1 MELARLN
8 RRAGGEPPSR
18 LGCSGGNSHSNEVI
32 AMRAVFRATLVAVA
46 LGMLLSADVMAKG
59 EAFGAT
65 IGPID
70 GITPGTPAEVPV
82 QVTVG
87 GQPMTRGDAPLYLTF
102 NDAVSRD
109 RLEFP
114 LRYDAS
120 KSTFVAAVTLPHE
133 GRWSVNVLLRFDAIS
148 AEQIGNIT
156 GTRMV
161 TVPAAATSAGA
172 QPATPPALPM
182 LGGAALA
189 SAAWIAGIAAFALRR
204 RREAALAARPSVGK
218 QLPA

>member
-1 MELARLN
+1 
-8 RRAGGEPPSR
+8 
-18 LGCSGGNSHSNEVI
+18 
-32 AMRAVFRATLVAVA
+32 MRAIFRATMVAVA

-59 EAFGAT
+59 ETFGAA

-70 GITPGTPAEVPV
+70 GITPGTPVEVPV
-82 QVTVG
+82 QVTVNG
-87 GQPMTRGDAPLYLTF
+87 DPMTRGDAPLYLTF

-133 GRWSVNVLLRFDAIS
+133 GRWSVNVLLRFDALN
-148 AEQIGNIT
+148 AEQLGNIT
-156 GTRMV
+156 GTRTV
-161 TVPAAATSAGA
+161 TLLAASAPAAAA
-172 QPATPPALPM
+172 PATSPAVPALA
-182 LGGAALA
+182 GAALA
-189 SAAWIAGIAAFALRR
+189 SAAWIAGIGAFLLRR
-204 RREAALAARPSVGK
+204 RREAALAARPSMGE

>member
-1 MELARLN
+1 
-8 RRAGGEPPSR
+8 
-18 LGCSGGNSHSNEVI
+18 VI

-59 EAFGAT
+59 ETFGAA

-70 GITPGTPAEVPV
+70 GIAPGTPAEVPV
-82 QVTVG
+82 QVTVD
-87 GQPMTRGDAPLYLTF
+87 GQPMTRADFPLYLTF

-114 LRYDAS
+114 LRDDAS
-120 KSTFVAAVTLPHE
+120 KSTFSAAMTLPPE
-133 GRWSVNVLLRFDAIS
+133 GRWSDNVLLRFDALN

-156 GTRMV
+156 GTRTV
-161 TVPAAATSAGA
+161 TVPAAAAPA
-172 QPATPPALPM
+172 ADAPATSPAMPVLA
-182 LGGAALA
+182 GAALA
-189 SAAWIAGIAAFALRR
+189 SAAWIAGIGAFVLRR
-204 RREAALAARPSVGK
+204 RREAALAARPSMGG

>member
-1 MELARLN
+1 
-8 RRAGGEPPSR
+8 
-18 LGCSGGNSHSNEVI
+18 VI

-46 LGMLLSADVMAKG
+46 LGMLLTADVMAKG
-59 EAFGAT
+59 EALGAT
-65 IGPID
+65 IGPIE

-82 QVTVG
+82 QVTVD
-87 GQPMTRGDAPLYLTF
+87 GQPMSRADFPLYLTF

-133 GRWSVNVLLRFDAIS
+133 GRWSVNVLLRFDALN

-156 GTRMV
+156 GPR
-161 TVPAAATSAGA
+161 TVNVSAASAPAADA
-172 QPATPPALPM
+172 PASPAPPVLA
-182 LGGAALA
+182 GAALA
-189 SAAWIAGIAAFALRR
+189 SAAWIAGIGAFVLRR
-204 RREAALAARPSVGK
+204 RREAALAARPSMGE

>member
-1 MELARLN
+1 
-8 RRAGGEPPSR
+8 
-18 LGCSGGNSHSNEVI
+18 
-32 AMRAVFRATLVAVA
+32 
-46 LGMLLSADVMAKG
+46 MLLSADVMAKG

-65 IGPID
+65 IGPVD

-114 LRYDAS
+114 LRYDPS

-133 GRWSVNVLLRFDAIS
+133 GRWSINVLLRFDALN
-148 AEQIGNIT
+148 AEQVGNIT
-156 GTRMV
+156 GTRTV
-161 TVPAAATSAGA
+161 TVPAASA
-172 QPATPPALPM
+172 PAADAPAASPAVPL
-182 LGGAALA
+182 LAGAALA
-189 SAAWIAGIAAFALRR
+189 SAAWVAGIGAFVLRR
-204 RREAALAARPSVGK
+204 RREAALASRPSVGE